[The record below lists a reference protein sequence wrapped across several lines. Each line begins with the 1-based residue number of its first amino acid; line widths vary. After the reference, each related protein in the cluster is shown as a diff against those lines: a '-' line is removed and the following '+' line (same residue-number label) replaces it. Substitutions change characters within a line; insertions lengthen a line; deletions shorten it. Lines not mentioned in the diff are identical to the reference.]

1 MEQIRTPP
9 LPEGPPIRP
18 ARTGAQ
24 PALHPAPALP
34 RAGLLDRL
42 CTLSAGLGGAAI
54 FAVSLTVTASV
65 IGRSLGFGGIRG
77 DFEATEI
84 VATTAASLFL
94 PLCQRKRGHVV
105 VDLLTNG
112 LPMRNRL
119 QLEGLW
125 TVVFGLFWASVAG
138 WLCLG
143 LIEAKGYGDRTML
156 LGVPVWWLHVPAI
169 FGTGLSA
176 LVAFDAAR
184 ALLGGHEP
192 KEHG

>member
-1 MEQIRTPP
+1 MEQIRSFP
-9 LPEGPPIRP
+9 LPDGPPIRP
-18 ARTGAQ
+18 APTGETRSAHPETLAPRRTV
-24 PALHPAPALP
+24 
-34 RAGLLDRL
+34 LDRL
-42 CTLSAGLGGAAI
+42 CTFSAGLGGAAI

-65 IGRSLGFGGIRG
+65 IGRNLGLGGIRG

-94 PLCQRKRGHVV
+94 PLCQLKRGHVV
-105 VDLLTNG
+105 VDLFTNG

-125 TVVFGLFWASVAG
+125 TAVFGLFWASVAV

-143 LIEAKGYGDRTML
+143 LIEVKGYGDRTML
-156 LGVPVWWLHVPAI
+156 LGLPVWWLHLPAI

-176 LVAFDAAR
+176 LVAFET
-184 ALLGGHEP
+184 ALALIRGHEP
-192 KEHG
+192 GGRA

>member
-1 MEQIRTPP
+1 MEQIRT
-9 LPEGPPIRP
+9 
-18 ARTGAQ
+18 
-24 PALHPAPALP
+24 LP
-34 RAGLLDRL
+34 RADGPPMTPAPLGETRSAHPDPLSLRVTALDRL

-65 IGRSLGFGGIRG
+65 IGRNLGLGGIRG
-77 DFEATEI
+77 DFELTEI

-94 PLCQRKRGHVV
+94 PLCQLKRGHVV
-105 VDLLTNG
+105 VDLFTNW

-125 TVVFGLFWASVAG
+125 TTVFGLFWASVAV

-143 LIEAKGYGDRTML
+143 LIEVKGYGDRTML

-176 LVAFDAAR
+176 LVAFETAV
-184 ALLGGHEP
+184 ALLRGHEP
-192 KEHG
+192 KERG